1 MQQPEIKYC
10 LYSRKSSESD
20 ERQTMLIDS
29 QINEMT
35 ALAERDGLDVVE
47 IKRESHSA
55 KQSGARPLFM
65 ELLSDIREGKY
76 NAILTW
82 AADRLSRNAGDLGSL
97 VDLMDQ
103 GKLLKIQTYSQ
114 SFSNSPDEKFL
125 LMILCSQAKLEN
137 DNRGVNVKRGL
148 KAKCEISFRPGYA
161 PLGYLNVIKY
171 DRIREIVVDRERAPI
186 IVQMFERV
194 ANENYSGRMLK
205 RWLDRIGFT
214 TRSGKQLAL
223 SKVFATL
230 KNSFYYGE
238 FEFGGVLYKGRH
250 TPLISHDLYMEVQ
263 RQLITSPKSWK
274 KHKYGFRG
282 ICTCGRCGA
291 QVIPEEKLK
300 HLKYGGDAIYTY
312 YHCTRT
318 VDYDCDEPYITERDL
333 IEQLL
338 HLLPQIKLDTEK
350 ITQQLKMEID
360 RFHRLRSD
368 VLNQEYLSGNLDQ
381 LELSA
386 VKPSDNEMLKTYFEH
401 ILKTGNNTDRQ
412 NIVRYIKTKLVLK
425 NKQLLAML

>member
-1 MQQPEIKYC
+1 MQQPELKYC

-20 ERQTMLIDS
+20 ERQTMSIDS

-35 ALAERDGLDVVE
+35 SLAERDGLNIVE

-114 SFSNSPDEKFL
+114 SFSNSPNEKFL

-148 KAKCEISFRPGYA
+148 KAKCEMGYRPGYA

-171 DRIREIVVDRERAPI
+171 DRIREIVVDKERAPI
-186 IVQMFERV
+186 IVQMFEKV

-214 TRSGKQLAL
+214 TRSGKPLAL

-263 RQLITSPKSWK
+263 RQLVTSPKSWK

-282 ICTCGRCGA
+282 VCTCGRCGA

-318 VDYDCDEPYITERDL
+318 IDYDCDEPYITEQDL

-368 VLNQEYLSGNLDQ
+368 VLNQEYLSGNLEQ

-386 VKPSDNEMLKTYFEH
+386 IKPTDNDMLKTYFEH

-412 NIVRYIKTKLVLK
+412 NIVRYIRTKLVLR
-425 NKQLLAML
+425 NKQLIIV